1 IFRQRTPT
9 SVRKRSQEI
18 ASQTQLGTSV
28 TTAEDGG
35 DSVELGSCGRLIPED
50 LKNFWIMLVCTHG
63 WSRKSR
69 GKGIRKSYFEKSTGI
84 QGKRESS
91 SGVER
96 Q

>member
-28 TTAEDGG
+28 ATAEDGG

-69 GKGIRKSYFEKSTGI
+69 GKGI
-84 QGKRESS
+84 
-91 SGVER
+91 
-96 Q
+96 